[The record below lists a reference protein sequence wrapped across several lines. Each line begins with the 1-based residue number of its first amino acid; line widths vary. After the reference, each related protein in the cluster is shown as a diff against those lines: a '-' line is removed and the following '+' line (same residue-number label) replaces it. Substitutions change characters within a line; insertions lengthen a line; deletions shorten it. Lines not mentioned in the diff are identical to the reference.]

1 MSIFIKAGLWTSKKT
16 GYKGELNLTQLF
28 SGGGNNSYSE
38 TESLTG
44 GTWIDGKPIYRK
56 VIPFTVP
63 GVLDAP
69 AAVGIVHNLNI
80 DKYLRADVTVDAP
93 VGVTT
98 EDAAWFFPITMA
110 KATSNVAISAT
121 GVIMLN
127 RNNVTFEEVQGAILS
142 TNDFLLILEY
152 TKI

>member
-28 SGGGNNSYSE
+28 SGGGNNSYSQ
-38 TESLTG
+38 TEALTG

-56 VIPFTVP
+56 VISFT
-63 GVLDAP
+63 AP
-69 AAVGIVHNLNI
+69 DYSGFATSSVITHNLNI
-80 DKYLRADVTVDAP
+80 DKYLKADGLPDVP
-93 VGVTT
+93 VENVSQ
-98 EDAAWFFPITMA
+98 DCSWFFPIFG
-110 KATSNVAISAT
+110 SNTANLALEISGFVT
-121 GVIMLN
+121 LN
-127 RNNVTFEEVQGAILS
+127 TNNITFESVRSAITS